1 MAAVVLVGLVYF
13 TCEIYDDCI
22 VHANDNEHFYFS
34 VRNVFQRFENLS
46 TFLQERKPG
55 KCKFSTLKSN
65 FVAESSLRVVYQW

>member
-13 TCEIYDDCI
+13 TVKYMTIALFTLMTMSTFISRLET
-22 VHANDNEHFYFS
+22 
-34 VRNVFQRFENLS
+34 VFQRFENLS